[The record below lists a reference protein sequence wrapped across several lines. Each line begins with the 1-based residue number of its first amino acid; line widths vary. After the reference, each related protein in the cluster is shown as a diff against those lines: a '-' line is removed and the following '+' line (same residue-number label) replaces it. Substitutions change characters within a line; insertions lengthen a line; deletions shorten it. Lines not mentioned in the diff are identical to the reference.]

1 MAISDRVVGLSK
13 YMVTLPKTK
22 ISVFLIIVFSFLTG
36 AFCECIIP
44 GIPLIEIAYS
54 FIAGGAGGFFLFGL
68 PTIVSGAIIHSGVN
82 SLKKRHMK
90 LKQAMFLAFV
100 GMFFVCL
107 IYFIGT
113 VISIFIEINL
123 DSVLLLAT
131 LFVFAIEALILWST
145 SNIKYH
151 QGVLIAVIQP
161 LLILSMNVLISYFEL
176 ATSTNAVLTL
186 YTKAI
191 IGAIL
196 LAVAIYAF
204 ISIIQSPI
212 KNNLGIGGLEL
223 LSLFI
228 AQVSEGSNAL
238 ETVFDEMGEEIATTV
253 GIISFKTMDGKIKAN
268 YISPCVH
275 PGPVGSIGGGNLPTI
290 IANELDDFTIVAHGA
305 ATHDFNPVAQK
316 ELDKIIQKVNEALP
330 NINYERKASKFQRV
344 QYEDAKVGVQF
355 FNEGCIELITFAPN
369 PGDDIDYGVGLSLM
383 YETKALTGVK
393 DVIFVDCHNCLN
405 GNWERLL
412 PGHKRVYQ
420 LEEAVA
426 KIRKP
431 QMYPIRMG
439 CSYDPIDEIAVR
451 DGIGESGLKVMITEV
466 DNQLMLYLVYD
477 GNNMKQHFREELI
490 KQVSERYPQI
500 NTIEVMTTDT
510 HLVNTIS
517 GGGVT
522 VGTKSSDVL
531 IEKTHTLISEA
542 LDNMEDVSVGTQ
554 TIHVNLKTFGPN
566 HTTELVT
573 TIASVVSVSKLLA
586 PVIFITAIILVII
599 WIF

>member
-22 ISVFLIIVFSFLTG
+22 ISVFIIIVLSFFTG
-36 AFCECIIP
+36 AIADCIIP
-44 GIPLIEIAYS
+44 GIPLNEIVYL

-68 PTIVSGAIIHSGVN
+68 PTIISGTIIHSSVN

-90 LKQAMFLAFV
+90 LKQAMFLALV
-100 GMFFVCL
+100 GMFFVCF
-107 IYFIGT
+107 IYIIG
-113 VISIFIEINL
+113 VIISIFIPIQI

-131 LFVFAIEALILWST
+131 LFIFAIEALILWST
-145 SNIKYH
+145 SNIKYY

-161 LLILSMNVLISYFEL
+161 LLILSMSVLVNYFEV
-176 ATSTNAVLTL
+176 ATSGSMVLAL

-191 IGAIL
+191 VGAIL
-196 LAVAIYAF
+196 LAIAIYAF
-204 ISIIQSPI
+204 IAIIQSPI
-212 KNNLGIGGLEL
+212 QNNLGVGGLEL

-238 ETVFDEMGEEIATTV
+238 ETVFDEMGEEITTSV
-253 GIISFKTMDGKIKAN
+253 GIISFKTMDGNIKAN
-268 YISPCVH
+268 YISPCIH

-290 IANELDDFTIVAHGA
+290 IANKLDDFTIVAHGA
-305 ATHDFNPVAQK
+305 ATHDFNPVAEK
-316 ELDKIIQKVNEALP
+316 ELDKIVEKIDEALP
-330 NINYERKASKFQRV
+330 NMQYKDSASKFQRV
-344 QYEDAKVGVQF
+344 EYEDAKVGVQF
-355 FNEGCIELITFAPN
+355 FNDGCLELTTFAPN

-383 YETKALTGVK
+383 YETKALTNVR

-412 PGHKRVYQ
+412 AGHKRVYK
-420 LEEAVA
+420 LEQAVA
-426 KIRKP
+426 KIQKP
-431 QMYPIRMG
+431 SMHPIRVG

-466 DNQLMLYLVYD
+466 DDQLMLYLVYD
-477 GNNMKQHFREELI
+477 GNNMKQHFREELMDKI
-490 KQVSERYPQI
+490 HEKYPQI
-500 NTIEVMTTDT
+500 DMMEVMTTDT

-522 VGTKSSDVL
+522 VGTRDSDILIDKTLHLIGEALDDLSDVL
-531 IEKTHTLISEA
+531 VATDT
-542 LDNMEDVSVGTQ
+542 V
-554 TIHVNLKTFGPN
+554 HVNLKTFGPN

-586 PVIFITAIILVII
+586 PVIFITAIILVTI